1 MAALLVAFLADTTL
15 ERGHVCVRSHVLLQ
29 VDRLAER
36 LRAYDAAIWLH
47 FSVNPEVLVQ
57 SGLLGEGLRA
67 VIAWVGTVTR
77 MHPHV
82 LHEATL
88 LSESFMTY
96 VTFKRLQFHVPYS
109 GVSYIFV
116 LIVEAFAACLTVER
130 KLYSIDR
137 HWFLAD
143 LTANSFPPLSVL
155 VSVVQR
161 VFAT

>member
-88 LSESFMTY
+88 KKKPINYNFICARIENGTIY
-96 VTFKRLQFHVPYS
+96 YIPYKH
-109 GVSYIFV
+109 
-116 LIVEAFAACLTVER
+116 LI
-130 KLYSIDR
+130 
-137 HWFLAD
+137 
-143 LTANSFPPLSVL
+143 
-155 VSVVQR
+155 R
-161 VFAT
+161 VFTIRS